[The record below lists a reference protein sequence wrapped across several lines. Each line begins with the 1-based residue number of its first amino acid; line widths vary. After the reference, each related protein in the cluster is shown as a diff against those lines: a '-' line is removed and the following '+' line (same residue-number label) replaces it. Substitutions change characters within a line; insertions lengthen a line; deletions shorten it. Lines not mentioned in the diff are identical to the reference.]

1 MPWDLIFLVLFV
13 FVVIKY
19 GSRIL
24 RFDRKVM
31 RNNTAEY
38 LADYHK
44 GKKPRKF

>member
-1 MPWDLIFLVLFV
+1 MLWDLIPLTILV

-19 GSRIL
+19 GRRFL
-24 RFDRKVM
+24 HFDRKVM

-44 GKKPRKF
+44 DKKPSR